1 MSILP
6 ITVYGD
12 KILRQKTQQVSAVND
27 ELIENIRDMFETMRN
42 ARGVGLAGNQVGLK
56 KSVFI
61 IDLKPVE
68 GYEKFTVACS
78 GSKKTQDN

>member
-27 ELIENIRDMFETMRN
+27 ELIENIRDMLKQCATQ
-42 ARGVGLAGNQVGLK
+42 GVWVWQEI
-56 KSVFI
+56 KS
-61 IDLKPVE
+61 D
-68 GYEKFTVACS
+68 
-78 GSKKTQDN
+78 